1 MAKKKEKEVVET
13 KAVTE
18 EKVETAVE
26 EVKAEEGEGE
36 GTETVEKKEGF
47 FKKTWKYIVT
57 GVTCAAVGVGVTLG
71 ADTDKVLD
79 TLTQAQAKQLAMT
92 AAVYSAEQVLNK
104 ITAVSTTENKVQA
117 IKEALVATQE
127 AMPQFMEAV
136 TAVKETAK
144 EIKEDAVEIKNAV
157 KGDATTPEQ
166 K

>member
-57 GVTCAAVGVGVTLG
+57 GVTCAAVVQFYLQFAVNGFSTWVPKQRAAKVIAVGLHC
-71 ADTDKVLD
+71 
-79 TLTQAQAKQLAMT
+79 
-92 AAVYSAEQVLNK
+92 
-104 ITAVSTTENKVQA
+104 
-117 IKEALVATQE
+117 
-127 AMPQFMEAV
+127 
-136 TAVKETAK
+136 
-144 EIKEDAVEIKNAV
+144 
-157 KGDATTPEQ
+157 
-166 K
+166 